1 MFKIE
6 WIIERVQKDEYYF
19 SKHGDQERQNE
30 NLLIAEIEEAL
41 LSGRVLEHYD
51 DTGRGESCLV
61 VGFTNSGKPVHI
73 VCGARGEQLIVV
85 TVYIPRPPKFK
96 TPYERG

>member
-6 WIIERVQKDEYYF
+6 WIIERVRKSDYYF

-30 NLLIAEIEEAL
+30 NLLITEVEEAL
-41 LSGRVLEHYD
+41 ISGRILEQYKN
-51 DTGRGESCLV
+51 TGRGESCLI
-61 VGFTNSGKPVHI
+61 VGFTNSGKPVHV
-73 VCGARGEQLIVV
+73 VCGQREEQMVII

-96 TPYERG
+96 TSYERG

>member
-1 MFKIE
+1 LRFFV
-6 WIIERVQKDEYYF
+6 RYCF

-30 NLLIAEIEEAL
+30 NLLIVEIEEVL
-41 LSGRVLEHYD
+41 VSGRILEEYKN
-51 DTGRGESCLV
+51 TGRGESCLV
-61 VGFTNSGKPVHI
+61 AGFTNSGKPVHV
-73 VCGARGEQLIVV
+73 VCGERERQMVIV